1 MVSTLLSRISA
12 GVLLLSGF
20 ALLFAPDTLLPAL
33 IPGFPPAAL
42 WLGQLLAAAW
52 LGLAALNWLQ
62 RAARLG
68 GIYGRPTV
76 LANLTLYTISA
87 LSLLRVLLASPTPL
101 MLWLALALAAVLAAA
116 YGTLLVRGPF
126 DGAS

>member
-1 MVSTLLSRISA
+1 
-12 GVLLLSGF
+12 
-20 ALLFAPDTLLPAL
+20 
-33 IPGFPPAAL
+33 
-42 WLGQLLAAAW
+42 
-52 LGLAALNWLQ
+52 
-62 RAARLG
+62 
-68 GIYGRPTV
+68 V